1 MLSKWGRFTPSIHTE
16 FLATSCLPTLQFK
29 VCKIH
34 GLIYEVSMSLGAMIS
49 KARRDAGLS
58 IDDLSDATNIR
69 GALLREMEADEFTHC
84 GGETYARG
92 HIRNIAK
99 KLSVDPQPLLDAYE
113 TEQGQSVRSI
123 QDLWVENSLIE
134 VPGEP
139 RKVSWKVLAGIS
151 ITSLLVIG
159 LAQVLFASNSESPI
173 PTSMTTTTPA
183 ASEQSETISDG
194 TKVEIAI
201 TATRAKSYLLISDEA
216 GITLFDGQ
224 IAQGEEK
231 IYSSTSKLTLKFGD
245 AGAIDLRVNG
255 KVVPPIGTSGQVVTV
270 TYGLDS

>member
-1 MLSKWGRFTPSIHTE
+1 
-16 FLATSCLPTLQFK
+16 
-29 VCKIH
+29 
-34 GLIYEVSMSLGAMIS
+34 MSLGAMIS

-69 GALLREMEADEFTHC
+69 GALLREMESDEFTNC

-123 QDLWVENSLIE
+123 QDLWVENSLME
-134 VPGEP
+134 EPGES

-151 ITSLLVIG
+151 IASLLVIG
-159 LAQVLFASNSESPI
+159 LAQVLFVGNSESPI
-173 PTSMTTTTPA
+173 PTSTTTTPA
-183 ASEQSETISDG
+183 PTESTESISDG
-194 TKVEIAI
+194 TKVEISI

-224 IAQGEEK
+224 IAKGDEK
-231 IYSSTSKLTLKFGD
+231 IYSSTSKLTLKVGD

-255 KVVPPIGTSGQVVTV
+255 KEVPPIGTSGQVVTV

>member
-1 MLSKWGRFTPSIHTE
+1 
-16 FLATSCLPTLQFK
+16 
-29 VCKIH
+29 
-34 GLIYEVSMSLGAMIS
+34 MSLGAMIS

-69 GALLREMEADEFTHC
+69 GALLREMESDEFTNC

-123 QDLWVENSLIE
+123 QDLWVENSLME
-134 VPGEP
+134 EPGES

-151 ITSLLVIG
+151 IASLLVIG
-159 LAQVLFASNSESPI
+159 LAQVLFVSNSESPI
-173 PTSMTTTTPA
+173 PTSTTTTPA
-183 ASEQSETISDG
+183 PTESTESISDG
-194 TKVEIAI
+194 TKVEISI

-224 IAQGEEK
+224 IAKGDEK
-231 IYSSTSKLTLKFGD
+231 IYSSTSKLTLKVGD

-255 KVVPPIGTSGQVVTV
+255 KEVPPIGTSGQVVTV

>member
-1 MLSKWGRFTPSIHTE
+1 
-16 FLATSCLPTLQFK
+16 
-29 VCKIH
+29 
-34 GLIYEVSMSLGAMIS
+34 MSLGEMIS

-69 GALLREMEADEFTHC
+69 GALLREMESDEFTNC

-123 QDLWVENSLIE
+123 QDLWVENSLME
-134 VPGEP
+134 EPGES

-151 ITSLLVIG
+151 IASLLVIG
-159 LAQVLFASNSESPI
+159 LAQVLFVSNSESPI
-173 PTSMTTTTPA
+173 PTSTTTTPA
-183 ASEQSETISDG
+183 PTESTESISDG

-231 IYSSTSKLTLKFGD
+231 IYSSTSKLTLKVGD

-255 KVVPPIGTSGQVVTV
+255 KEVPPIGTSGQVVTV

>member
-1 MLSKWGRFTPSIHTE
+1 ML
-16 FLATSCLPTLQFK
+16 
-29 VCKIH
+29 
-34 GLIYEVSMSLGAMIS
+34 LGAMIS

-69 GALLREMEADEFTHC
+69 GALLREIESDEFTNC

-92 HIRNIAK
+92 HIRIIAK
-99 KLSVDPQPLLDAYE
+99 RLNIDPQPLLDTYE
-113 TEQGQSVRSI
+113 IEQGQSVRSI
-123 QDLWVENSLIE
+123 QDLWIENSLME
-134 VPGEP
+134 EPGEP

-151 ITSLLVIG
+151 IASLLVIA
-159 LAQVLFASNSESPI
+159 LAQVLFASDSDSPI
-173 PTSMTTTTPA
+173 PTSMTNKPA

-201 TATRAKSYLLISDEA
+201 TATRDRSYLLVSNEA
-216 GITLFDGQ
+216 GVTLFDGQ
-224 IAQGEEK
+224 IAKGEEK
-231 IYSSTSKLTLKFGD
+231 IYSSTSELTLKVGD

>member
-1 MLSKWGRFTPSIHTE
+1 
-16 FLATSCLPTLQFK
+16 
-29 VCKIH
+29 
-34 GLIYEVSMSLGAMIS
+34 MSLGAMIS

-69 GALLREMEADEFTHC
+69 GALLREMESDQFTNC

-99 KLSVDPQPLLDAYE
+99 RLNVDPQPLLDTYE
-113 TEQGQSVRSI
+113 IEQGQSVRSI
-123 QDLWVENSLIE
+123 QDLWVENSLME
-134 VPGEP
+134 EPGEP

-151 ITSLLVIG
+151 IASLLVIG

-216 GITLFDGQ
+216 GLTLFDGQ
-224 IAQGEEK
+224 IAKGEEK
-231 IYSSTSKLTLKFGD
+231 IYTSTSELTLKVGD

>member
-1 MLSKWGRFTPSIHTE
+1 
-16 FLATSCLPTLQFK
+16 
-29 VCKIH
+29 
-34 GLIYEVSMSLGAMIS
+34 MIS

-69 GALLREMEADEFTHC
+69 GALLREMESDEFTNC

-99 KLSVDPQPLLDAYE
+99 KLSIDPQPLLDAYE

-123 QDLWVENSLIE
+123 QDLWVENSLME
-134 VPGEP
+134 EPGEP

-151 ITSLLVIG
+151 IASLMVIG
-159 LAQVLFASNSESPI
+159 LAQVLFVSNSESPI
-173 PTSMTTTTPA
+173 PTSTTTTPA
-183 ASEQSETISDG
+183 ASEQSELISDG

-201 TATRAKSYLLISDEA
+201 TATRARSYLLISDEA
-216 GITLFDGQ
+216 GVTLFDGQ
-224 IAQGEEK
+224 IEKGEEK
-231 IYSSTSKLTLKFGD
+231 IYSSTSELTLKVGD

-255 KVVPPIGTSGQVVTV
+255 KTVPPIGTSGQVVTV

>member
-1 MLSKWGRFTPSIHTE
+1 
-16 FLATSCLPTLQFK
+16 
-29 VCKIH
+29 
-34 GLIYEVSMSLGAMIS
+34 MSLGAMIS

-69 GALLREMEADEFTHC
+69 GALLREMESDEFTNC

-123 QDLWVENSLIE
+123 QDLWVENSLME
-134 VPGEP
+134 EPGES

-151 ITSLLVIG
+151 IASLLVIG
-159 LAQVLFASNSESPI
+159 LAQVLFVSNSESPI
-173 PTSMTTTTPA
+173 PTSTTTTPA
-183 ASEQSETISDG
+183 PTESTESISDG
-194 TKVEIAI
+194 TKVEISI
-201 TATRAKSYLLISDEA
+201 TATRAKSYLLISNED

-224 IAQGEEK
+224 IAKGDEK
-231 IYSSTSKLTLKFGD
+231 IYSSTSKLTLKVGD

-255 KVVPPIGTSGQVVTV
+255 KEVPPIGTSGQVVTV

>member
-1 MLSKWGRFTPSIHTE
+1 VSL
-16 FLATSCLPTLQFK
+16 LTLQFE
-29 VCKIH
+29 VCNIH

-58 IDDLSDATNIR
+58 IDDLSDGTNIR
-69 GALLREMEADEFTHC
+69 GALLREMEADEFTNC

-99 KLSVDPQPLLDAYE
+99 KLNVDPQPLLDAYE
-113 TEQGQSVRSI
+113 IEQGQSVRSI
-123 QDLWVENSLIE
+123 QDLWVENSLME

-151 ITSLLVIG
+151 IASLLVIG
-159 LAQVLFASNSESPI
+159 LAQVLFVSNSESPI
-173 PTSMTTTTPA
+173 PTSTTTTPA
-183 ASEQSETISDG
+183 AEQTETISDG
-194 TKVEIAI
+194 TKVEITI
-201 TATRAKSYLLISDEA
+201 TATRARSYLLISDEA
-216 GITLFDGQ
+216 GVTLFDGQ
-224 IAQGEEK
+224 IEKGEEK
-231 IYSSTSKLTLKFGD
+231 IYSSTSELTLKVGD

-255 KVVPPIGTSGQVVTV
+255 KTIPPIGTSGQVVTV

>member
-1 MLSKWGRFTPSIHTE
+1 
-16 FLATSCLPTLQFK
+16 
-29 VCKIH
+29 
-34 GLIYEVSMSLGAMIS
+34 MSLGAMIS

-69 GALLREMEADEFTHC
+69 GALLREMESDEFTNC

-92 HIRNIAK
+92 LIRNIAK
-99 KLSVDPQPLLDAYE
+99 KLSVDSQPLLHAYE

-123 QDLWVENSLIE
+123 QDLWVENSLME

-151 ITSLLVIG
+151 IASLLVIG
-159 LAQVLFASNSESPI
+159 LAQILFASNSESPI
-173 PTSMTTTTPA
+173 PTPVSSTPA

-194 TKVEIAI
+194 TKVEIVI
-201 TATRAKSYLLISDEA
+201 TATRSRSYLLVSDVA
-216 GITLFDGQ
+216 GQTLFDGQ
-224 IAQGEEK
+224 IEKGEEK
-231 IYSSTSKLTLKFGD
+231 IYSSTSKLTLKLGD
-245 AGAIDLRVNG
+245 AGAVDLRVNG
-255 KVVPPIGTSGQVVTV
+255 KTVPPIGTSGQVVTV

>member
-1 MLSKWGRFTPSIHTE
+1 
-16 FLATSCLPTLQFK
+16 
-29 VCKIH
+29 
-34 GLIYEVSMSLGAMIS
+34 MSLGAMIS

-69 GALLREMEADEFTHC
+69 GALLREMESDEFTNC

-99 KLSVDPQPLLDAYE
+99 KLSIDPQPLLDAYE

-123 QDLWVENSLIE
+123 QDLWVENSLME
-134 VPGEP
+134 EPGEP

-151 ITSLLVIG
+151 IASLMVIG
-159 LAQVLFASNSESPI
+159 LAQVLFVSNSESPI
-173 PTSMTTTTPA
+173 PTSTTTTPA
-183 ASEQSETISDG
+183 ASEQSELISDG

-201 TATRAKSYLLISDEA
+201 TATRARSYLLVSDEA
-216 GITLFDGQ
+216 GTTLFDGQ
-224 IAQGEEK
+224 IAIGEEK
-231 IYSSTSKLTLKFGD
+231 IYSSTSKLTLKVGD